1 MSTDGTA
8 QPDDSPPAVR
18 APLTTVDRDARL
30 LSCIDTELR
39 RYQATNPGGNSVLST
54 VDLRGLEGLTRSD
67 VLKIRRLLV
76 LELLVSGRPIPE
88 ICQRLSIS
96 KSVMGGVLHGLL
108 RDDGEVETRYEELRK
123 LSRIRLTRAL
133 SVADELMARKRD
145 AESIR
150 AYIAVESEMRK
161 LDGLNKPQKIEVE
174 QTKQIGVTLTVVT
187 SRDQLLSNV
196 PPPQLEL
203 DAAAIPLPAEAVAD
217 IALAEEGTDGND

>member
-1 MSTDGTA
+1 MSTDGTT
-8 QPDDSPPAVR
+8 QPEEPQPTVR
-18 APLTTVDRDARL
+18 TPLTTVDRDARL

-39 RYQATNPGGNSVLST
+39 RYQATNPGGNSILST

-174 QTKQIGVTLTVVT
+174 QTKQIGVVLRVVNTREEITVT
-187 SRDQLLSNV
+187 
-196 PPPQLEL
+196 PPL
-203 DAAAIPLPAEAVAD
+203 AIEASMQFLPAEAVAD
-217 IALAEEGTDGND
+217 VVSDWENDNGNE

>member
-1 MSTDGTA
+1 MSTDGTT
-8 QPDDSPPAVR
+8 QPEEPQPTVR

-39 RYQATNPGGNSVLST
+39 RYQATNPSGNSVLST

-161 LDGLNKPQKIEVE
+161 LDGLNKPEQKEVK
-174 QTKQIGVTLTVVT
+174 QTNQISVTLEVVR
-187 SRDQLLSNV
+187 SRDELIASEADGQL
-196 PPPQLEL
+196 PPL
-203 DAAAIPLPAEAVAD
+203 LPAESVID
-217 IALAEEGTDGND
+217 VGGDDGD